1 MHNALFPITISLQIP
16 CDGAFVVTFFKN
28 NSIRFGFCDSLNNQ
42 GLSKC
47 YQPRPS
53 AWLITLTSTLIILNI
68 TKTSSNNCL

>member
-28 NSIRFGFCDSLNNQ
+28 NIIRFGFCDSLNNQ

-53 AWLITLTSTLIILNI
+53 A
-68 TKTSSNNCL
+68 